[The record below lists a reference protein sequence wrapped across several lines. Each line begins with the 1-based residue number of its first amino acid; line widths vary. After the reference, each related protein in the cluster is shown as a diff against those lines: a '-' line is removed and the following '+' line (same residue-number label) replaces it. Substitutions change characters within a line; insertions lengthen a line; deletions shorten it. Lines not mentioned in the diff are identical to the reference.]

1 MSEGMLP
8 LLPQSPDAERSV
20 LGAMMQ
26 DEKALSQ
33 AAETLK
39 AEDFFLSAHREI
51 FSAALQVMRSGMA
64 VDLVTLEAELM
75 RRGTLTG
82 IGGTEYL
89 IDLGSMVPTTSNIR
103 HYIRIVLEKSTLRQL
118 AECGQNIR
126 KDAIAQED
134 DLQTVLSRS
143 EKSLF
148 DIVMRRTGADSLEG
162 IATIMQ
168 RTYALVSEY
177 ARNKDHITG
186 VPTGY
191 YDLDNL
197 LTGLHG
203 GELILIGARPSMG
216 KTSFAVNIC
225 TRAALKGHSVAIF
238 SLEMPREQIALRMLC
253 GDARVNM
260 QNVRQGKLRDE
271 EWVKLARSL
280 GPLSRSGVYI
290 DDTAGITPT
299 QLRSRCRRLMMEHGL
314 DLIVIDYLQL
324 MSVDGRAESRQLEVS
339 EISRSLKAIALE
351 LKVPLIACAQLS
363 RANTQRADKKPV
375 LSDLRDSGSIEQDAD
390 VVLFLHRDSYY
401 TSNDEGE
408 DSNIAEVII
417 AKQRNGPLG
426 VVRMA
431 WNGEY
436 TLFDNLAGG
445 GLVPS

>member
-1 MSEGMLP
+1 MSEGTLLLP
-8 LLPQSPDAERSV
+8 LPQSPEAEKSV
-20 LGAMMQ
+20 LGALMQ
-26 DEKALSQ
+26 DEKALVQ
-33 AAETLK
+33 ATEALK
-39 AEDFFLSAHREI
+39 AEDFFLPAHREI
-51 FSAALQVMRSGMA
+51 FSAALAVMRSGMA
-64 VDLVTLEAELM
+64 VDLTTMEAELV

-82 IGGTEYL
+82 VGGTEYL
-89 IDLGSMVPTTSNIR
+89 VDLTGMVPSTSNIR
-103 HYIRIVLEKSTLRQL
+103 HYIRIVIEKSTLRQL
-118 AECGQNIR
+118 AECGARIR
-126 KDAIAQED
+126 KEAIEQDD
-134 DLQTVLSRS
+134 DLETILNHS
-143 EKSLF
+143 EKGLF
-148 DIVMRRTGADSLEG
+148 DIVMRRTGADSLES

-168 RTYALVSEY
+168 RTYALISEY
-177 ARNKDHITG
+177 ARNKGKVNG

-225 TRAALKGHSVAIF
+225 TRAALKGARTAFF

-253 GDARVNM
+253 CDAKVNM
-260 QNVRQGKLRDE
+260 QNVRQGRLRDE
-271 EWVKLARSL
+271 EWMKLARSL
-280 GPLSRSGVYI
+280 GPLSRSGIHI

-299 QLRSRCRRLMMEHGL
+299 QMRSRCRRLMMEEGL

-324 MSVDGRAESRQLEVS
+324 MASDKKAENRQLEVS

-363 RANTQRADKKPV
+363 RANTQRSDKKPV

-390 VVLFLHRDSYY
+390 VVMFLHRDSYY
-401 TSNDEGE
+401 DDTAEE
-408 DSNIAEVII
+408 QNIAEVIV

-426 VVRMA
+426 TVRMA

-436 TLFDNLAGG
+436 TLFENLASRSPA
-445 GLVPS
+445 PS